1 MEAVIV
7 ISNICYYHYHH
18 LTSLRQN
25 APITNAIMSTAWYKL
40 TRFSVQSIQCFIS
53 R

>member
-7 ISNICYYHYHH
+7 INNICYYHYH

-25 APITNAIMSTAWYKL
+25 APITNASMSTAWYKL
-40 TRFSVQSIQCFIS
+40 TRFSVQSIQCLIN